1 MIPHPP
7 GKINRFFYFLSDF
20 PTNIIIGRPRALC
33 RGKTK
38 WSEPG
43 FRPRKE
49 KDFRCGSAC
58 RNEKLP
64 ENREK
69 FHVELYFLL
78 FFDAD
83 EETAEKTKTKKQRK
97 IRNFVMIFVFYH
109 LRRLYRTDTRQT
121 KRRRRRCRNGR
132 LVAAEVVPASPS
144 APFVK
149 KTAVFFH
156 GSL

>member
-20 PTNIIIGRPRALC
+20 PTNIIIGRPRALR

-49 KDFRCGSAC
+49 KDFCRDSAC
-58 RNEKLP
+58 RNEKIP

-78 FFDAD
+78 FFDAG
-83 EETAEKTKTKKQRK
+83 EETAEKTKTEKQRK

-109 LRRLYRTDTRQT
+109 LRRLYRTDARQT

-132 LVAAEVVPASPS
+132 LVAAEESSCVFLCA
-144 APFVK
+144 FCK
-149 KTAVFFH
+149 KDCRVFPRQ
-156 GSL
+156 S